1 MSSASFLLCAP
12 AAQVPRR
19 TLVSEIDDIRAGKW
33 DDRIKEDLGFNSA
46 VEEVEEEKVRPL
58 VDIPSTPEVIRPH
71 NLVRSCCIDTTISG
85 ALA

>member
-12 AAQVPRR
+12 TAQVPRR

-46 VEEVEEEKVRPL
+46 VEEVEEEEEDYVPKIITAGISVRP
-58 VDIPSTPEVIRPH
+58 IRYC
-71 NLVRSCCIDTTISG
+71 RSFSW
-85 ALA
+85 